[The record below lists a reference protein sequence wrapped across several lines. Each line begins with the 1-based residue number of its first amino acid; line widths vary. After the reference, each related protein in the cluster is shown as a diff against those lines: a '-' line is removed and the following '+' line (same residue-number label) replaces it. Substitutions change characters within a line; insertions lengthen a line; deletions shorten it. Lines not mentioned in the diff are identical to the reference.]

1 MRSLLRSS
9 LLLLPLLGCGGDEVP
24 APLDADAAELRSAEC
39 AQGQPVVL
47 FARLVPADYFYVGD
61 ITRLT
66 VSLWWKHLGEERPLS
81 RVEWVHRG
89 PLPRSVALCADPSQL
104 EVFQQMRFSAFV
116 ETADQRYGTSGE
128 WEHLAENFPWSGELT
143 LHERRVRQLR

>member
-1 MRSLLRSS
+1 MRPLSRSL
-9 LLLLPLLGCGGDEVP
+9 LLLLPLLGCGGDEGP

-47 FARLVPADYFYVGD
+47 YARLVPEDYFYVGD

-66 VSLWWKHLGEERPLS
+66 VSLWWAHLGEQRPLS
-81 RVEWVHRG
+81 RVEQVHRG

-104 EVFQQMRFSAFV
+104 QVFQQMRFSVFV

-128 WEHLAENFPWSGELT
+128 LEHPAEYFPWSGELT
-143 LHERRVRQLR
+143 LRERRLRQVL